1 MPGSSDSPPRPSSVA
16 CLACR
21 RRHVKCDALMPTC
34 TRCQTTLTECQYVRS
49 KRGLRKRTRESSCK
63 KSGGSE
69 PFIAI
74 DSFPDWLDTIDIPS
88 DLELDTIKASLQPLD
103 PTVEDFNDYEDG
115 TISLPKTEPV
125 SPDVAYDPLIQLY
138 YQNFHRSHP
147 VMVPRKALDSI
158 CYIIP
163 PHLFAIMRYIGAHYY
178 PNPILKEEYRQA
190 AFACLSDPTMHEGFQ
205 VQALLLLAIVEHAD
219 CHEKSA
225 HQLIQAA
232 VSIAL
237 EIELNKS
244 SYAMEKSCGH
254 AVLEESWRRTYWE
267 LYVVDGLMATMG
279 QQRSFHLY
287 NEPVNMPL
295 PCAED
300 MYNVERVITTGKTL
314 QDLQNDWTLRQDFSA
329 FAYRIKAAQELGRVL
344 ELNRSLEGI
353 SDSQIETID
362 AHLTSSLRAL
372 PPLHA
377 DGYDSSCL
385 DEMAFQAQMIL
396 YLALIY
402 LHHSHSGMR
411 FASYHINPPTS
422 CTFLK
427 ATEQPDSQITPSQT
441 LDLHSHKLLRA
452 ADLLSGL
459 ATLPSAIHQ
468 RSPFFTCALAMCIVV
483 HTAALL
489 VVAGSGKEEGLKTR
503 IQLSIGGLKALG
515 KTWSLSETIRQ
526 QMVGMYHE
534 VVRQ

>member
-1 MPGSSDSPPRPSSVA
+1 MPGSNESPPRPSLVA

-63 KSGGSE
+63 AGGGTE
-69 PFIAI
+69 AFIAI
-74 DSFPDWLDTIDIPS
+74 DSFSDWLDTIDIPS
-88 DLELDTIKASLQPLD
+88 DIELDTIKVSLD
-103 PTVEDFNDYEDG
+103 ATIEDFNDYEDG
-115 TISLPKTEPV
+115 TVSLPKTEPV
-125 SPDVAYDPLIQLY
+125 SPDVAYDPMIQLY

-158 CYIIP
+158 CYIAPSHI
-163 PHLFAIMRYIGAHYY
+163 FSIMRYIGAHYY
-178 PNPILKEEYRQA
+178 PNTTLKEKYRQA

-205 VQALLLLAIVEHAD
+205 VQAVLLLAIVEHAD
-219 CHEKSA
+219 CHEQSA

-232 VSIAL
+232 ASIAL
-237 EIELNKS
+237 DIGLNKS
-244 SYAMEKSCGH
+244 SYAMDNSFGH

-267 LYVVDGLMATMG
+267 LYVVDGLMAAMG
-279 QQRSFHLY
+279 QQRPFHLY
-287 NEPVNMPL
+287 KEPVNMPL

-300 MYNVERVITTGKTL
+300 MYTVERIIPTGKTL
-314 QDLQNDWTLRQDFSA
+314 QDLQTDWTLGQEFSA
-329 FAYRIKAAQELGRVL
+329 FAYRISAVQELGRVL
-344 ELNRSLEGI
+344 ELNRSLEDI
-353 SDSQIETID
+353 SDPQIETND

-377 DGYDSSCL
+377 DGYDSSCH
-385 DEMAFQAQMIL
+385 DEMVFQAQMIL

-402 LHHSHSGMR
+402 LHHPHSGMR
-411 FASYHINPPTS
+411 FASYRISPPTS
-422 CTFLK
+422 CTLLK
-427 ATEQPDSQITPSQT
+427 ATERPESHITPSQT

-468 RSPFFTCALAMCIVV
+468 RSSFFTCALAMCIVV

-489 VVAGSGKEEGLKTR
+489 VVAGSGKEESLKTR

-515 KTWSLSETIRQ
+515 KTWPLSEAIRQ
-526 QMVGMYHE
+526 QMVEMYHE
-534 VVRQ
+534 VVRK